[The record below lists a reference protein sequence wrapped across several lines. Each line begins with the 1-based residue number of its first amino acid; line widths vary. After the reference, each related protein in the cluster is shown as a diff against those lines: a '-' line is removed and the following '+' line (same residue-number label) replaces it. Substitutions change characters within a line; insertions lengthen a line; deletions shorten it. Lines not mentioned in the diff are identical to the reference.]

1 MWKGIYEQAGATA
14 VCSCVSVGRIREDGN
29 SVMMVSSRRGLS
41 FPCGEELLDYGAP
54 DGARHYSHGRDN
66 LCWTGNTEQWY
77 LTRTSLLLF
86 LRFLEGECPEFAIAV
101 MLLVWI
107 VFTH

>member
-1 MWKGIYEQAGATA
+1 MLLRKCGSNPGRWKF
-14 VCSCVSVGRIREDGN
+14 CDDGKFQE
-29 SVMMVSSRRGLS
+29 GLS

-77 LTRTSLLLF
+77 LTQTSLLLF